1 MRNFR
6 IFGIAFLA
14 LALFAVSAS
23 AQKKTAKKPTT
34 KKPAPTTNS
43 STKIV
48 PPLDVR
54 AGREKVDIQLSNVN
68 DFVNMLGT
76 IAQGLE
82 IADAD
87 AKAGKLRPATASKI
101 DAKKKEIVAAIRNMS
116 VVLRG
121 LESEFRT
128 KAALQKYLPQ
138 IEKISD
144 LSTESEDLAIAG
156 KFVAAKEPLRN
167 VAKKLTDTLAAM
179 PL

>member
-6 IFGIAFLA
+6 ILGIAFLA
-14 LALFAVSAS
+14 VALLAVSAA
-23 AQKKTAKKPTT
+23 AQKKTVKKTTT

-43 STKIV
+43 SIKIV

-68 DFVNMLGT
+68 DFVNTLGM

-82 IADAD
+82 VADAD
-87 AKAGKLRPATASKI
+87 AKAGKLKPATAAKI
-101 DAKKKEIVAAIRNMS
+101 DAKKKEVVAAIRNMS
-116 VVLRG
+116 VALRS

-128 KAALQKYLPQ
+128 KPVLQKYLPQ
-138 IEKISD
+138 IDKISD
-144 LSTESEDLAIAG
+144 LATESEDLAIAG